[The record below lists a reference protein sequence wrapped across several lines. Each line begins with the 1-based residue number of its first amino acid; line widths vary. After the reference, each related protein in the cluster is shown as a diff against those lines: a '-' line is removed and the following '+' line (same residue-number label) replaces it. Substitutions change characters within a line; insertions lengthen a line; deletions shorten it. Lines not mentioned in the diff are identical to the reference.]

1 MVSYH
6 VFYQLMLLGLL
17 WLFLMLHVVWPSAR
31 PAQKQ
36 RTTQPITPPH
46 KRSKEPKPFIGLT
59 LKPHC
64 DACEQGVASRREPPC
79 APPPPTSARAGV
91 RRRDHD
97 SLEHVRQSW
106 VRWRPAHQAQ
116 SARRGLAT
124 GIRGQETRAP
134 RDLWPACQACPSPA
148 LSAR

>member
-46 KRSKEPKPFIGLT
+46 KRSKEPKPFITNGVSLLQTNDIYRSTQTISIHFYACSRPTT
-59 LKPHC
+59 LP
-64 DACEQGVASRREPPC
+64 
-79 APPPPTSARAGV
+79 
-91 RRRDHD
+91 
-97 SLEHVRQSW
+97 
-106 VRWRPAHQAQ
+106 RW
-116 SARRGLAT
+116 
-124 GIRGQETRAP
+124 
-134 RDLWPACQACPSPA
+134 
-148 LSAR
+148 

>member
-46 KRSKEPKPFIGLT
+46 KRSKEPRLSAGLTDKPFESFDPMSSAA
-59 LKPHC
+59 LKTHN
-64 DACEQGVASRREPPC
+64 
-79 APPPPTSARAGV
+79 
-91 RRRDHD
+91 
-97 SLEHVRQSW
+97 QSN
-106 VRWRPAHQAQ
+106 VKHR
-116 SARRGLAT
+116 
-124 GIRGQETRAP
+124 
-134 RDLWPACQACPSPA
+134 
-148 LSAR
+148 